1 MKAEAVVEEWPL
13 NMKVLEHH
21 IELEE
26 AAEEALMKETD
37 WVEDCMTE
45 FEKARKMWTENRLL
59 AQRADSLHELKQVV
73 ASDFRLNTVKKKAKI
88 ARN

>member
-1 MKAEAVVEEWPL
+1 MKAEAVVEAWRL
-13 NMKVLEHH
+13 NMKVLGHH

-26 AAEEALMKETD
+26 AAEEALMKGTG

-59 AQRADSLHELKQVV
+59 AQKADSLHELKQVV
-73 ASDFRLNTVKKKAKI
+73 ASGFHLKTFKKVKMTE
-88 ARN
+88 